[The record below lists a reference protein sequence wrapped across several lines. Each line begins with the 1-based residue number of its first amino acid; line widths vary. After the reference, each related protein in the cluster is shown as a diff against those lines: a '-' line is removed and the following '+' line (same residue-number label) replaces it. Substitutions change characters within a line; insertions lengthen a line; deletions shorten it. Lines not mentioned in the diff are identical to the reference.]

1 MRARCA
7 TMVRTPADPHA
18 RMTEADLKVD
28 LDRIGRDA
36 RAASRDLARAG
47 PGATDLALSLI
58 AEALTVR
65 AAEIIDA
72 NRGDLEAARSAGLGE
87 HIVDRLA
94 LDEGRLAAVADGVR
108 SVAQLPSPVGVEM
121 ESRLLPSGVR
131 LSRRRVP
138 LGVIGVIYESRP
150 NVTVDISALC
160 LRSGNAAILRGGR
173 ESIRTNTAL
182 AGVIRGCLERAGLPA
197 DAVQLIGTTDR
208 AVVDGML
215 GMRDHIDLLIPRGG
229 AELVMRV
236 AREAR
241 MPAITGG
248 IGVCHTYVDEAAD
261 LGMAESIT
269 FNAKVQRPSV
279 CNAMDTV
286 LVHSAV
292 AGAFL
297 PRMAAMMGEAGVE
310 LRCDARALSI
320 IGENGSARVVRAGEE
335 DYGCEFLALVA
346 SVRVVDS
353 MDEAISHIERHGSG
367 HSEAIV
373 TGSYA
378 AASRFVDEVDASA
391 VFVNASTRLN
401 DGGVFGLGAEVAIS
415 TNKMH
420 ARGPM
425 GLAELTSY
433 KWVAL
438 GSGQVRE
445 G

>member
-1 MRARCA
+1 
-7 TMVRTPADPHA
+7 
-18 RMTEADLKVD
+18 MTQADLKVD
-28 LDRIGRDA
+28 LNRIGRDA
-36 RAASRDLARAG
+36 RAAARGLARAG
-47 PGATDLALSLI
+47 PAKSGEALLLI
-58 AEALTVR
+58 ADALAARSGQIIEANS
-65 AAEIIDA
+65 A
-72 NRGDLEAARSAGLGE
+72 DLDSARSAGLSD
-87 HIVDRLA
+87 HVVDRLA
-94 LDEGRLAAVADGVR
+94 LDTDRLAAVSDGVR
-108 SVAQLPSPVGVEM
+108 SVARLESPVGEEL
-121 ESRLLPSGVR
+121 ESRLLPNGVR

-160 LRSGNAAILRGGR
+160 LRSGNAAILRGGK
-173 ESIRTNTAL
+173 ESIHTNTAL
-182 AGVIRGCLERAGLPA
+182 AAVIREALAEAGLPE

-208 AVVDGML
+208 SVVEGML
-215 GMRDHIDLLIPRGG
+215 RMREHIDLLIPRGG

-236 AREAR
+236 AREAA

-248 IGVCHTYVDEAAD
+248 IGVCHTYVDEDAD
-261 LGMAESIT
+261 QDMALAIT
-269 FNAKVQRPSV
+269 LNAKAQRPSV

-286 LVHSAV
+286 LVHSSV
-292 AGAFL
+292 AGSFL
-297 PRMAAMMGEAGVE
+297 PDLASAMGEAGVE

-320 IGENGSARVVRAGEE
+320 IGENGSGRVVRASDG
-335 DYGCEFLALVA
+335 DFGQEFLALVA
-346 SVRVVDS
+346 SVRLVDS
-353 MDEAISHIERHGSG
+353 IDEAISHIEQYGSG

-373 TGSYA
+373 TESYV
-378 AASRFVDEVDASA
+378 AASKFVDEVDASA

-401 DGGVFGLGAEVAIS
+401 DGGEFGLGAEVAIS

>member
-1 MRARCA
+1 
-7 TMVRTPADPHA
+7 MVCTLPDLAAP
-18 RMTEADLKVD
+18 MTQADLKMEM
-28 LDRIGRDA
+28 DRIGRGA
-36 RAASRDLARAG
+36 RAASRELARAG
-47 PGATDLALSLI
+47 QAAADLTLSLL
-58 AEALTVR
+58 ADALAAR
-65 AAEIIDA
+65 APEVIEA
-72 NRGDLEAARSAGLGE
+72 NRADLEAAREAGLGD
-87 HIVDRLA
+87 HVVDRLMI
-94 LDEGRLAAVADGVR
+94 DEQRLGAVADGVR
-108 SVAQLPSPVGVEM
+108 AVARLQSPVGEEI

-173 ESIRTNTAL
+173 ESIHTNGAL
-182 AGVIRGCLERAGLPA
+182 ANLIRGCLAEAGLPP

-208 AVVDGML
+208 AAVAEML

-236 AREAR
+236 AREAQ

-261 LGMAESIT
+261 LEMAESIT

-286 LVHSAV
+286 LVHSSV

-320 IGENGSARVVRAGEE
+320 IGENGSGRIVRAGEH
-335 DYGCEFLALVA
+335 DYGQEFLALVA

-353 MDEAISHIERHGSG
+353 LDEAVSHIERYGSG

-373 TGSYA
+373 TGSYDA
-378 AASRFVDEVDASA
+378 ATRFVDDVDASA

-438 GSGQVRE
+438 GAGQIRE

>member
-1 MRARCA
+1 
-7 TMVRTPADPHA
+7 
-18 RMTEADLKVD
+18 MTQADLKMEM
-28 LDRIGRDA
+28 DRIGRGA
-36 RAASRDLARAG
+36 RAASRELARAG
-47 PGATDLALSLI
+47 PAAADLALSLL
-58 AEALTVR
+58 ANALAAR
-65 AAEIIDA
+65 APEVIEA
-72 NRGDLEAARSAGLGE
+72 NRADLEAAREAGLGA
-87 HIVDRLA
+87 HVVDRLM
-94 LDEGRLAAVADGVR
+94 LDAERLCAVADGVR
-108 SVAQLPSPVGVEM
+108 AVARLESPVGEEI

-173 ESIRTNTAL
+173 ESIHTNSAL
-182 AGVIRGCLERAGLPA
+182 ANVIRWCLAEAGLPP

-208 AVVDGML
+208 AAVAEML

-236 AREAR
+236 AREAQ

-261 LGMAESIT
+261 LEMAESIT

-286 LVHSAV
+286 LVHSSV

-320 IGENGSARVVRAGEE
+320 IGENGSGQVVRAGEH
-335 DYGCEFLALVA
+335 DYGQEFLALVA

-353 MDEAISHIERHGSG
+353 LEEAVSHIERYGSG

-373 TGSYA
+373 TGSYDA
-378 AASRFVDEVDASA
+378 ATRFVDEVDASA

-425 GLAELTSY
+425 GLVELTSY

-438 GSGQVRE
+438 GAGQIRE